1 VYPTGNH
8 APVLSMLE
16 SIRTNPNLRGFSA
29 LYAATFFSGAWAMVL
44 PTIPVLARQFG
55 VSAGG
60 AAQIVTAFAIGKF
73 FGTIVAGV
81 LLDRMGTRVALVG
94 GPLVGSAAA
103 LCVVWAPWFSMILA
117 LALVMGAADSL
128 WATAREVA
136 GIDLAHRS
144 QRGRVISGL
153 HGVHTIGMAFS
164 PFVGGWLTETFN
176 FQAAFLGYAV
186 AAGLAVATGFAV
198 PDVTASHAPAKA
210 PGGGVKGWG
219 LAAQVQRLRGIQN
232 LYREIQPN
240 LRPTYCAI
248 VFATLVNQSQR
259 VIVQSM
265 LPLYAAYYL
274 HLAPTQVGMLF
285 TISGMIVFVMI
296 IPAGFLMD
304 RVGRK
309 WCTVPSTGLPAL
321 VFLLIPFTDSFT
333 QLALLTGIVGLA
345 QGLSLGSLATSTYDV
360 VPGHARGR
368 LQALR
373 RTIAEL
379 GSGVAPLIGGY
390 LANVYNP
397 GVPFLVYAPL
407 LLLSAILLAMVG
419 KETLER

>member
-1 VYPTGNH
+1 
-8 APVLSMLE
+8 
-16 SIRTNPNLRGFSA
+16 
-29 LYAATFFSGAWAMVL
+29 
-44 PTIPVLARQFG
+44 
-55 VSAGG
+55 
-60 AAQIVTAFAIGKF
+60 
-73 FGTIVAGV
+73 
-81 LLDRMGTRVALVG
+81 
-94 GPLVGSAAA
+94 
-103 LCVVWAPWFSMILA
+103 LCVVWAPWFSLILFLA
-117 LALVMGAADSL
+117 LIMGAADSL

-136 GIDLAHRS
+136 GIDLAHRR

-153 HGVHTIGMAFS
+153 HGVHTIGAAFS

-186 AAGLAVATGFAV
+186 AAALAVSMGFAV
-198 PDVTASHAPAKA
+198 PDVTAPPVPEKRQS
-210 PGGGVKGWG
+210 GMQGWG
-219 LAAQVQRLRGIQN
+219 LAALRQRLQGIRN
-232 LYREIQPN
+232 LYHEIRPN

-265 LPLYAAYYL
+265 LPLYAAYFL
-274 HLAPTQVGMLF
+274 HLTPTQVGMLF
-285 TISGMIVFVMI
+285 TISGVIVFAMI

-309 WCTVPSTGLPAL
+309 WCTVPSTGIPAL
-321 VFLLIPFTDSFT
+321 VFLLIPFTNNFT
-333 QLALLTGIVGLA
+333 QLAVLTGIAGLA

-360 VPGHARGR
+360 VPAHARGR

-390 LANVYNP
+390 MADVYNP
-397 GVPFLVYAPL
+397 GVPFLIYAPL
-407 LLLSAILLAMVG
+407 LLLSAFLLAMVG
-419 KETLER
+419 KETLEH

>member
-1 VYPTGNH
+1 MINVLRSNPT
-8 APVLSMLE
+8 V
-16 SIRTNPNLRGFSA
+16 RGLSA
-29 LYAATFFSGAWAMVL
+29 LYTGTFFSGGWAMII

-73 FGTIVAGV
+73 VGTMIAGV
-81 LLDRMGTRVALVG
+81 LLDRMGTRVALVA
-94 GPLVGSAAA
+94 GPLVASIAA
-103 LCVVWAPWFSMILA
+103 LFVMWAPWFFLILFLA
-117 LALVMGAADSL
+117 LIMGAADSL
-128 WATAREVA
+128 WAIAREVA
-136 GIDLAHRS
+136 GIDLAQRS

-153 HGVHTIGMAFS
+153 HGVNTIGAAFS
-164 PFVGGWLTETFN
+164 PFVGGWLTESFS
-176 FQAAFLGYAV
+176 FKAAFVGYAIASAMSVPLGFIVPNFAVTQSGPVPPPATKRWHV
-186 AAGLAVATGFAV
+186 AAM
-198 PDVTASHAPAKA
+198 
-210 PGGGVKGWG
+210 
-219 LAAQVQRLRGIQN
+219 QRRLRGIKK
-232 LYREIQPN
+232 LYREIRPE

-248 VFATLVNQSQR
+248 TFATLVNQSQR

-265 LPLYAAYYL
+265 LPLYAGYYMQL
-274 HLAPTQVGMLF
+274 PPTQVGMLF
-285 TISGMIVFVMI
+285 TISGVIVFVMI

-309 WCTVPSTGLPAL
+309 WCTVPSTGIPGLL
-321 VFLLIPFTDSFT
+321 FLLIPMTNSFT
-333 QLALLTGIVGLA
+333 QLAILVGITGIT

-360 VPGHARGR
+360 VPAHARGR

-379 GSGVAPLIGGY
+379 GSSVAPMIGGY
-390 LANVYNP
+390 LANTFNP

-407 LLLSAILLAMVG
+407 LLLSATLLAVVG

>member
-1 VYPTGNH
+1 MINVLRSNPT
-8 APVLSMLE
+8 V
-16 SIRTNPNLRGFSA
+16 RGLSA
-29 LYAATFFSGAWAMVL
+29 LYTGTFFSGGWAMII

-73 FGTIVAGV
+73 VGTVIAGV
-81 LLDRMGTRVALVG
+81 LLDRTGTRVALVA
-94 GPLVGSAAA
+94 GPLVASVAA
-103 LCVVWAPWFSMILA
+103 LFVMWAPWFFLILFLA
-117 LALVMGAADSL
+117 LIMGAADSL
-128 WATAREVA
+128 WAIAREVA

-153 HGVHTIGMAFS
+153 HGVNTIGAAFS
-164 PFVGGWLTETFN
+164 PFVGGWLTESFS
-176 FQAAFLGYAV
+176 FKAAFVGYAIASAMSVPLGFIVPNFAVTQAGPVPPPATKRWHV
-186 AAGLAVATGFAV
+186 AAI
-198 PDVTASHAPAKA
+198 
-210 PGGGVKGWG
+210 
-219 LAAQVQRLRGIQN
+219 QRRLRGIKE
-232 LYREIQPN
+232 LYREIRPE

-248 VFATLVNQSQR
+248 TFATLVNQSQR
-259 VIVQSM
+259 MIVQSM
-265 LPLYAAYYL
+265 LPLYAGYYL
-274 HLAPTQVGMLF
+274 QLPPTQVGMLF
-285 TISGMIVFVMI
+285 TISGVIVFVMI

-309 WCTVPSTGLPAL
+309 WCTVPSTGIPGLL
-321 VFLLIPFTDSFT
+321 FLLIPMTNSFT
-333 QLALLTGIVGLA
+333 QLAILVGITGIT

-360 VPGHARGR
+360 VPAHARGR

-379 GSGVAPLIGGY
+379 GSSVAPMIGGY
-390 LANVYNP
+390 LANTFNP

-407 LLLSAILLAMVG
+407 LLLSATLLAVVG